1 MANIMH
7 RIRVNTIFLFEI
19 QQCLW
24 DLYQHSWFVHGDV
37 FATEKVVSVTFF
49 AGYVQLFYHPDNTQT
64 AFTFR
69 PDIME
74 PEEIETFPELVR

>member
-1 MANIMH
+1 MWLQLK
-7 RIRVNTIFLFEI
+7 RLF
-19 QQCLW
+19 
-24 DLYQHSWFVHGDV
+24 
-37 FATEKVVSVTFF
+37 SVTLF

-74 PEEIETFPELVR
+74 LEEKETFPEFVR

>member
-1 MANIMH
+1 MGL
-7 RIRVNTIFLFEI
+7 VSTILICAWSMCSLLKSFF
-19 QQCLW
+19 
-24 DLYQHSWFVHGDV
+24 FV
-37 FATEKVVSVTFF
+37 TIF

-74 PEEIETFPELVR
+74 PEEKETFPEFVR

>member
-1 MANIMH
+1 MECA
-7 RIRVNTIFLFEI
+7 FLAGI
-19 QQCLW
+19 I
-24 DLYQHSWFVHGDV
+24 V
-37 FATEKVVSVTFF
+37 FCYLF

-74 PEEIETFPELVR
+74 LEEKETFPEFVR